1 MKRFVMTFGLVAA
14 MALPAVA
21 ADTGGVAGTVV
32 DLSTGLPVQ
41 NAAVAI
47 YRLPLA
53 TNAPVIESAVTDRH
67 GFFANIHVQPGRY
80 LVTANMQGRT
90 SSCAIDD
97 VFPGQ
102 VLRMKISIGA
112 DGQRCSGPK
121 VHSAVVNPNETADV
135 YRIH

>member
-47 YRLPLA
+47 YRLPL
-53 TNAPVIESAVTDRH
+53 
-67 GFFANIHVQPGRY
+67 
-80 LVTANMQGRT
+80 
-90 SSCAIDD
+90 
-97 VFPGQ
+97 
-102 VLRMKISIGA
+102 
-112 DGQRCSGPK
+112 
-121 VHSAVVNPNETADV
+121 NEIRV
-135 YRIH
+135 